1 MKISFQISF
10 VDSTEKQE
18 MFKEIEL
25 SEAISLFS
33 EFDWDKAQ
41 NKVSKKLANGETIDD
56 TDSIILKNSD
66 NIKLSIESFDREIY
80 VVALFREKRVQ
91 FRKIPELING
101 SPKLRQSDVVEII
114 QSFFANDFKHL
125 NNFCDKTRE
134 NSEFELGPNAI
145 LIEQQADQY
154 LNDIQISIRKNKI
167 NESISTL
174 SFISWIL
181 IGFGIF
187 LLYML
192 ATRVRGKDY
201 LLIGFMLIVGGLM
214 IFGGIITLTKLKKQ
228 KNN

>member
-10 VDSTEKQE
+10 IDSTEKQE
-18 MFKEIEL
+18 MFKEIKL
-25 SEAISLFS
+25 SEAISLFG

-41 NKVSKKLANGETIDD
+41 YKVSKKLANGETIDD

-80 VVALFREKRVQ
+80 VVALFREKRMQ

-125 NNFCDKTRE
+125 NNLCDKTRE
-134 NSEFELGPNAI
+134 NSEFEIGPNAI
-145 LIEQQADQY
+145 LIEQQANQY
-154 LNDIQISIRKNKI
+154 INNLQIHIRKNKI
-167 NESISTL
+167 NKSISKL
-174 SFISWIL
+174 SFGSWYL
-181 IGFGIF
+181 IGLGLF
-187 LLYML
+187 LIYILEFKL
-192 ATRVRGKDY
+192 KGNNY
-201 LLIGFMLIVGGLM
+201 LLKGFMLVVSGILIWFGTRVLM
-214 IFGGIITLTKLKKQ
+214 KIKKQ

>member
-10 VDSTEKQE
+10 IDSTEKQE
-18 MFKEIEL
+18 MFKEIKL
-25 SEAISLFS
+25 SEAISLFG

-80 VVALFREKRVQ
+80 VVALFREKRMQ

-125 NNFCDKTRE
+125 NNLCDKTRE
-134 NSEFELGPNAI
+134 NSEFEIGPNAI
-145 LIEQQADQY
+145 LIEQQANQY
-154 LNDIQISIRKNKI
+154 INNLQIHIRKNKI
-167 NESISTL
+167 NKSISKL
-174 SFISWIL
+174 SFGSWYL
-181 IGFGIF
+181 IGLGLF
-187 LLYML
+187 LIYILEFKL
-192 ATRVRGKDY
+192 KGNNY
-201 LLIGFMLIVGGLM
+201 LLKGFMLVVSGILIWFGTRVLM
-214 IFGGIITLTKLKKQ
+214 KIKKQ